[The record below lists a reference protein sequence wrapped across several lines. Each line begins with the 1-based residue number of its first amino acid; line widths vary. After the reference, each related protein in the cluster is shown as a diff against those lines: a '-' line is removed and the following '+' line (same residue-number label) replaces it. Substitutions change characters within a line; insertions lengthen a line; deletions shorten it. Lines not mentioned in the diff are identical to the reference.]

1 MSIRHI
7 YGTST
12 TPTRPPS
19 LELPS
24 AKSQM
29 RMNDKLGN
37 SNMIFLMACFIGINS
52 GFLIGYMTSIIG
64 GLIFGTG
71 FMTNLFPYGA
81 FTYHNFVVYSM
92 VMSLV
97 PATLYIFG
105 SIRIY
110 IRKRDFSR
118 LDMRR
123 QMILSGVL
131 VSLGSVVTALTT
143 TEFMYILGPNMFA
156 MGFGIM
162 YQGAQVYMSEMGFAH
177 RNCLPA
183 VNISFKIMIAICI
196 FVANL
201 VNCGTNSIKGGW
213 GWKVSIGIA
222 VLPAAIISIGA
233 FLLTDTPM
241 SMIKLGR
248 FDDAK
253 QLLQRL
259 HGSNHD
265 VYILFKDLL
274 AANEAS
280 KSAKGSEKQI
290 MSGQQNRPYR
300 AMAIALP
307 LFQQLTGMNV
317 IVIFAPYL
325 FQVIGF
331 PESAALTYT
340 AIVGGVNVA
349 ATIIGII
356 SVMLGILVWIKL
368 GGVDVYDYLIIA
380 TTCICVAGFAW
391 SWGPLGWIILS
402 SDDLLLLYP
411 LEVRSCSQQSSS
423 KVHWNFS
430 GFMTLVFPSMVYL
443 FKFYVLYLF
452 AFFGV
457 IMSFLAYYFMP
468 DTNQILVEEDA
479 SEVWKQHWFWRRY
492 FVDLDNDLMV

>member
-7 YGTST
+7 YGTGT
-12 TPTRPPS
+12 TPTRPPA

-24 AKSQM
+24 AMSKM
-29 RMNDKLGN
+29 RMNVEKPDQNKKMSL
-37 SNMIFLMACFIGINS
+37 IFLMACFIGINS
-52 GFLIGYMTSIIG
+52 GFLIGYMTGIIG

-81 FTYHNFVVYSM
+81 FTYDNIVMYSM
-92 VMSLV
+92 GISMVQWS
-97 PATLYIFG
+97 
-105 SIRIY
+105 
-110 IRKRDFSR
+110 
-118 LDMRR
+118 
-123 QMILSGVL
+123 
-131 VSLGSVVTALTT
+131 ALTT
-143 TEFMYILGPNMFA
+143 SQFMYILGPNIFA

-162 YQGAQVYMSEMGFAH
+162 YQRQTLSFSLILNTELLDLFLMRGAKKENSRSGAQVYMSEMGFAH
-177 RNCLPA
+177 RSYLPA
-183 VNISFKIMIAICI
+183 VNISFKMMIAIGI

-213 GWKVSIGIA
+213 GWEVSIGIA
-222 VLPAAIISIGA
+222 ALSAAIISIGY
-233 FLLTDTPM
+233 FLLPDTPM

-265 VYILFKDLL
+265 VYILFNDLL
-274 AANEAS
+274 AANEAL

-290 MSGQQNRPYR
+290 MSRQQNRPYR

-307 LFQQLTGMNV
+307 LFQQLTGINV

-331 PESAALTYT
+331 QESAALTYT

-356 SVMLGILVWIKL
+356 AVSQGYRRIFLIAGGVQICVGQIMLGILVWIKL
-368 GGVDVYDYLIIA
+368 GGVTGPSDVYDYLVIA

-391 SWGPLGWIILS
+391 SWGPLGWIFLS
-402 SDDLLLLYP
+402 SDDMLLLYP
-411 LEVRSCSQQSSS
+411 LE
-423 KVHWNFS
+423 F
-430 GFMTLVFPSMVYL
+430 
-443 FKFYVLYLF
+443 
-452 AFFGV
+452 V
-457 IMSFLAYYFMP
+457 IYAG
-468 DTNQILVEEDA
+468 
-479 SEVWKQHWFWRRY
+479 
-492 FVDLDNDLMV
+492 